1 MKGHVLDGT
10 MIDVNQEN
18 YLAIKGEVSI
28 SHFTCIR
35 HSFTTDLFL
44 VLKKNPPF
52 VKPLQWFVFDGQMK
66 IKNNKKN
73 NVVIKRK
80 NTKTKVA
87 INYQL

>member
-35 HSFTTDLFL
+35 HNFTTDLFL

-52 VKPLQWFVFDGQMK
+52 VKPL
-66 IKNNKKN
+66 
-73 NVVIKRK
+73 
-80 NTKTKVA
+80 
-87 INYQL
+87 

>member
-52 VKPLQWFVFDGQMK
+52 VKPL
-66 IKNNKKN
+66 
-73 NVVIKRK
+73 
-80 NTKTKVA
+80 
-87 INYQL
+87 